1 MDATPELAGAFD
13 FASWCIPEQ
22 DNCTGRKREGLRA
35 HLERFYG
42 RRRPEEMKLRAAAE
56 GTLARDPNSEYRAYL
71 GDLDAKREIRG
82 GERAL

>member
-1 MDATPELAGAFD
+1 MDATPE
-13 FASWCIPEQ
+13 
-22 DNCTGRKREGLRA
+22 
-35 HLERFYG
+35 RFYS
-42 RRRPEEMKLRAAAE
+42 RRRPELMKLHAAAE